1 MQHMAD
7 RGFSVIPALDPSD
20 PTPPTF
26 QAVTAMA
33 LDTVHRELE
42 SFFKSQPDAVRN
54 TR

>member
-7 RGFSVIPALDPSD
+7 RGFSVIPAIDLMD

-26 QAVTAMA
+26 NAVTAMA
-33 LDTVHRELE
+33 LDNVHRELDKYFE
-42 SFFKSQPDAVRN
+42 AQPEFVKQ